1 MADTPYQNI
10 DISQNN
16 PLGFQEEV
24 VSPTPAATSKK
35 LNPKIFFLIIMGII
49 ILLLLI
55 VSLIVT
61 SLRKKGTS
69 LPSQEIT
76 PTPTEDIIPT
86 ISKSLLPEI
95 YQGKFDTIQNNLND
109 NLNIDVPTLDLEIGL

>member
-16 PLGFQEEV
+16 PLGFKEEMP
-24 VSPTPAATSKK
+24 SSETSSIPKK
-35 LNPKIFFLIIMGII
+35 LSPKIISLITLGII

-61 SLRKKGTS
+61 SRRQQKAS
-69 LPSQEIT
+69 FSSQNPS
-76 PTPTEDIIPT
+76 PSPTEAVVPT
-86 ISKSLLPEI
+86 TPKSLLPEI
-95 YQGKFDTIQNNLND
+95 YQGKFDTIENNLND
-109 NLNIDVPTLDLEIGL
+109 NLNIEVPVIDLEIGL